1 MKHPNQDKWL
11 SRTELLVGE
20 DNLEKLKNSHVLVAG
35 LGGVGAYAAEQLCRA
50 GIGEMTIVDHDKFSS
65 SNRNRQ
71 LPALL
76 STEGEYKIEVMAQRL
91 LDINPDL
98 KLNSYNTYLI
108 DQPMRNVLQAHQ
120 YDYLVD
126 AIDTL
131 SPKVFLIYHAL
142 HYKIPVVSS
151 MGAGGRMNPLEIKVS
166 DISESSGCRLAYYIR
181 KKLHVLGIYKGVD
194 VVYSPEKVN
203 KDAVLVTDHEKN
215 KKTTVG
221 SISYMTAIF
230 GCYCAWRVIDRILQQ
245 KKL

>member
-1 MKHPNQDKWL
+1 MKHSNQDNWL
-11 SRTELLVGE
+11 SRTELLFGE
-20 DNLEKLKNSHVLVAG
+20 DNLEKLKNSHVLIAG

-50 GIGEMTIVDHDKFSS
+50 GIGEMTIVDHDKFSAT
-65 SNRNRQ
+65 NRNRQ
-71 LPALL
+71 LPALC
-76 STEGEYKIEVMAQRL
+76 STEGKYKVEVMSQRL
-91 LDINPDL
+91 LDTNPKL
-98 KLNSYNTYLI
+98 KLNSYKTYLI
-108 DQPMRNVLQAHQ
+108 DQPMRDVLQAHQ
-120 YDYLVD
+120 YHYLVD

-142 HYKIPVVSS
+142 HYNIPVISS

-181 KKLHVLGIYKGVD
+181 KKLHVLGVYKGVD

-230 GCYCAWRVIDRILQQ
+230 GCYCAWWVIDRILQE
-245 KKL
+245 KD